1 MCQNITLDGSSN
13 LTPFGE
19 VHYCPG
25 EPLVF
30 TCRVARVSDQP
41 STESLR
47 WRIHFRESLSIPDVT
62 WSYLAT
68 DAEGR
73 THMSSS
79 DEHNFLFNL
88 TVNNQLELVSTLTV
102 TVGYD
107 GASTIDNATV
117 LCGEDPHQN
126 LDQNVLISTQGN
138 FGIILTNK
146 LLC

>member
-138 FGIILTNK
+138 FGIIDYYA
-146 LLC
+146 